1 MANSSLK
8 KIINARSTSFKMTG
22 NKTVSTTF
30 SSSDLG
36 SDYFSLYVSGGSYQV
51 YSVFIFY
58 NDLDEIGE
66 HGGLYK
72 KTPDEVGWPHSS
84 PYVPGAAIQMQICA
98 PTAKKYSI
106 NVKLNCVFGFND
118 NSSSPANSI
127 YKFRIDVDG
136 KSIHDDKWKNGDNWP
151 YNQNMVANITV
162 PNSLKWVDF
171 GTYNVTLSKG
181 LHTILMRFGACHRY
195 NKHASIYINN
205 MRVSLT

>member
-1 MANSSLK
+1 M
-8 KIINARSTSFKMTG
+8 
-22 NKTVSTTF
+22 
-30 SSSDLG
+30 
-36 SDYFSLYVSGGSYQV
+36 QV
-51 YSVFIFY
+51 
-58 NDLDEIGE
+58 
-66 HGGLYK
+66 
-72 KTPDEVGWPHSS
+72 
-84 PYVPGAAIQMQICA
+84 CA

-118 NSSSPANSI
+118 YSSSPANSI

-136 KSIHDDKWKNGDNWP
+136 NSIHDDEWKNGNNWP

-181 LHTILMRFGACHRY
+181 LHTILMRFGACHQF